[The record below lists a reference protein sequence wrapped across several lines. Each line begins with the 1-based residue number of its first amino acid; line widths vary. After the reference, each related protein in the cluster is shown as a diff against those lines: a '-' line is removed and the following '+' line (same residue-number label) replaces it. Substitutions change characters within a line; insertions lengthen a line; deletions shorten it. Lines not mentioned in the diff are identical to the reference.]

1 MKNANAFE
9 ARLSKPLTGG
19 EACHG
24 TGVQEDWKK
33 EEEEEEEQEYKEEEQ
48 EQEQEQEQEE

>member
-1 MKNANAFE
+1 MNADAFD

-24 TGVQEDWKK
+24 TGVQEEWGK
-33 EEEEEEEQEYKEEEQ
+33 EEEEEEEEEDSA
-48 EQEQEQEQEE
+48 